1 MARPLERPL
10 ILNRYRPLET
20 RGEGGFGV
28 VDIAWDTRLQRRVA
42 IKRIALQTTDNEIP
56 GIQEARTAAMLSDAH
71 IVNVLDFEITNT
83 EALIIME
90 NIDGPT
96 LDDILAKSSDL
107 LDIDAIGAIIYGVAQ
122 ALECAHENQ
131 VLHLDIKPDNILI
144 DRSGRVK
151 VTDFG
156 LSELSGISGYR
167 EPQGG
172 TIGYMPV
179 EQLLMQEVDQRTDLW
194 ALAALT
200 YKLLTGVNPFVA
212 SDAQH
217 SVALIQ
223 DTEIVLPSAFRE
235 DLDPAADAIIV
246 KALAADRAQRYNSVS
261 EFYQELATWLG
272 DAQLG
277 RRELRALADVD
288 KINSENPVNEDAET
302 QPDDDIP
309 ITIPLWD
316 RLRPRTRGVFGRT
329 ASAVTCATMAWLGLS
344 SLSAQAN
351 AIATSGQITSIGV
364 DQPALGVASILT
376 SVTPPE
382 MQLPLQL
389 GIAALVA
396 LAGAL
401 VPQLGAVLALL
412 ILSAGIYLMGIPLL
426 AIGLLLVA
434 ALWWLL
440 VGRRSAAD
448 AVVVTALPLLGILWM
463 PFALPLLAGYFIS
476 WKRSWIAA
484 LAGGLLLVLIAPLS
498 GSPDLMH
505 CLPNFQASSQ
515 AAWGL
520 FTATI
525 QNPQTWITLVAWVL
539 SALLMAL
546 LCRRGTRM
554 SCFIGSVLATAV
566 LVVATVVVP
575 LSMGLTLGLG
585 YITSLTACL
594 SLSFIVVAVLT
605 AIGVTPHSMIQE
617 EE

>member
-1 MARPLERPL
+1 MARPFERPL

-42 IKRIALQTTDNEIP
+42 IKRIALQTTGSDLP
-56 GIQEARTAAMLSDAH
+56 GIQEARTAAMLNDAH
-71 IVNVLDFEITNT
+71 IVTVLDFEITGT

-96 LDDILAKSSDL
+96 LASILSRSNDL
-107 LDIDAIGAIIYGVAQ
+107 LEIDAIGAIIYGVAQ

-144 DRSGRVK
+144 DRAGRVK

-156 LSELSGISGYR
+156 LSELSGTSGYR

-172 TIGYMPV
+172 TIGYMPL

-200 YKLLTGVNPFVA
+200 YKLLTGLNPFVA
-212 SDAQH
+212 SDTRQSATF
-217 SVALIQ
+217 IQ
-223 DTEIVLPSAFRE
+223 SSEIVLPSAFRD
-235 DLDPAADAIIV
+235 DLDPAADDVILR
-246 KALAADRAQRYNSVS
+246 ALAADKTLRHESIA
-261 EFYQELATWLG
+261 EFYRELAPWLG
-272 DAQLG
+272 DTQLG
-277 RRELRALADVD
+277 RRELRALADFE
-288 KINSENPVNEDAET
+288 KTNSENTVAEAIDPEPDA
-302 QPDDDIP
+302 DIP

-316 RLRPRTRGVFGRT
+316 RLRPRARNVFGRAT
-329 ASAVTCATMAWLGLS
+329 SAVACAAMAWLGLS
-344 SLSAQAN
+344 SLSAQAG
-351 AIATSGQITSIGV
+351 IVSSSPLGSSGV
-364 DQPALGVASILT
+364 DQSALGVASML
-376 SVTPPE
+376 SFVTPPE

-389 GIAALVA
+389 GIAALIA

-412 ILSAGIYLMGIPLL
+412 ILSAGIYLTGIPLL
-426 AIGLLLVA
+426 AIGLLLIA

-440 VGRRSAAD
+440 IGRRSAAD
-448 AVVVTALPLLGILWM
+448 AIVVTALPLLAILWM

-484 LAGGLLLVLIAPLS
+484 LAGGLLMILIAPLT
-498 GSPDLMH
+498 GSSDLMH
-505 CLPNFQASSQ
+505 CGPGFQVSSQ

-520 FTATI
+520 FVASI
-525 QNPQTWITLVAWVL
+525 QNPQTWITLTAWIL
-539 SALLMAL
+539 SAFVMAL
-546 LCRRGTRM
+546 LCQWGTRM
-554 SCFIGSVLATAV
+554 ACFIGSILATAI
-566 LVVATVVVP
+566 LIVATVVVP
-575 LSMGLTLGLG
+575 LAMGLTLGLG

-605 AIGVTPHSMIQE
+605 VIGVTPHSMIQE